1 MSHDSMTSSG
11 ILIGNLHIRF
21 PDLKKMFEIEVKSV
35 GDQKITSKE
44 FFLSIKIF
52 FILCSKYKDF
62 LEFENS

>member
-44 FFLSIKIF
+44 FFLSIKIL